1 MCENE
6 NLLETKEFKLLFN
19 LLEKAE
25 QILSI
30 INLSDSSISKYNTLK
45 KLTFEML
52 NLEFKPLEKRYI
64 KSNIPSPSSLSNNN
78 NKNSKKESLV
88 NTNDDSLYI
97 LHFINIKKSLLI
109 DLMLNYITNTINQ
122 EKNLNYYLNS
132 LTEIYNLSSDIITG
146 KNPKDIEL
154 EAKNEEAKMAELFTK
169 IDQTF
174 VNNFENMEKINK
186 KQGKN
191 IDQNNEIK
199 NDDNYF
205 IDTTLNLIDE
215 NYERYK
221 QYKKDIDNFNSIAY
235 KDGKID
241 ENILKLEFIKNA
253 FDSFFNNNNQNHNGI
268 NIQNKNN
275 ELLNDVC
282 DYLPEIIKE
291 NDVFHKNFQ
300 DLMNYISTNIEGKI
314 I

>member
-1 MCENE
+1 MNGTE

-64 KSNIPSPSSLSNNN
+64 KSNIPSPLSLSNNN
-78 NKNSKKESLV
+78 NKNTKKESLL

-174 VNNFENMEKINK
+174 VNNFENIEKINK
-186 KQGKN
+186 KQGTN
-191 IDQNNEIK
+191 IDQSNEIK
-199 NDDNYF
+199 NNDNYF

>member
-1 MCENE
+1 MSGTE

-64 KSNIPSPSSLSNNN
+64 KSNIPSPLSLSNNN
-78 NKNSKKESLV
+78 NKNTKKESLL

-199 NDDNYF
+199 NNDNYF

-314 I
+314 L

>member
-1 MCENE
+1 MSENE

-78 NKNSKKESLV
+78 NKNTKKESLL

-186 KQGKN
+186 KPGEN
-191 IDQNNEIK
+191 INQNNEIK
-199 NDDNYF
+199 NNDNYF
-205 IDTTLNLIDE
+205 IDMTLNLIDE

>member
-1 MCENE
+1 MSGNE

-78 NKNSKKESLV
+78 KNTKKESLL

-122 EKNLNYYLNS
+122 EQNLNYYLNS

-186 KQGKN
+186 KPGEN

-199 NDDNYF
+199 NNDNYF

>member
-1 MCENE
+1 MSGNE

-78 NKNSKKESLV
+78 KNTKKESLL
-88 NTNDDSLYI
+88 NINDDSLYI

-186 KQGKN
+186 KPGKN

-199 NDDNYF
+199 NNDNYF

>member
-1 MCENE
+1 MSENE

-78 NKNSKKESLV
+78 KNTKKESLL

-186 KQGKN
+186 KPGKN

-199 NDDNYF
+199 NNDNYF

-215 NYERYK
+215 NYARYK

-291 NDVFHKNFQ
+291 NDVFHKNVQ

>member
-1 MCENE
+1 MSGNE

-78 NKNSKKESLV
+78 KNTKKESLL

-205 IDTTLNLIDE
+205 IDTTLKLIDE

>member
-1 MCENE
+1 MSGNE

-78 NKNSKKESLV
+78 NKNTKKESLL

-199 NDDNYF
+199 NNDNYF

>member
-78 NKNSKKESLV
+78 NKNTKKESLL

-186 KQGKN
+186 KPGEN
-191 IDQNNEIK
+191 INKNNEIK
-199 NDDNYF
+199 NNDNYF

>member
-1 MCENE
+1 MNGTK

-78 NKNSKKESLV
+78 KNTKKESLL
-88 NTNDDSLYI
+88 NTNDDFLYL

-132 LTEIYNLSSDIITG
+132 LTEIYNLSSDIITV

-186 KQGKN
+186 KPGEN
-191 IDQNNEIK
+191 INQNNEIK
-199 NDDNYF
+199 NNDNYF

>member
-1 MCENE
+1 MSENE

-78 NKNSKKESLV
+78 KNTKKESLL

-109 DLMLNYITNTINQ
+109 DLMLNYITNTISQ
-122 EKNLNYYLNS
+122 EQNLNYYLNS

-215 NYERYK
+215 NYARYK